1 MDLNLEA
8 LTVQLIEKYYAN
20 DRRLFFEYMDD
31 DIIWIGPAIRQY
43 IEGKQNLLNAFA
55 QESHSLQFRT
65 AQMSSRIVTGSRSS
79 CEVLAHFLVYTYY
92 PSGHI
97 SMHHQRV
104 TLFWKK
110 HKTERFPQWRYAVI
124 HISNGM
130 EVDERDTIYPTHF
143 DEFERKHLLNH
154 FETLQ
159 KEMDANRL
167 VVRGTDSSTY
177 YIRHE
182 DLLYVCGGKGKFCDI
197 YTQNGTI
204 RVRLL
209 IEQIRKMLPE
219 QFYRPHRSYLVN
231 VLKIQNLSRYEIQ
244 MQDGTV
250 IPVPPKKYAQV
261 SEDIET
267 IMADSI
273 QNSPS
278 KPIEQPGK

>member
-1 MDLNLEA
+1 M
-8 LTVQLIEKYYAN
+8 
-20 DRRLFFEYMDD
+20 
-31 DIIWIGPAIRQY
+31 
-43 IEGKQNLLNAFA
+43 
-55 QESHSLQFRT
+55 
-65 AQMSSRIVTGSRSS
+65 
-79 CEVLAHFLVYTYY
+79 
-92 PSGHI
+92 
-97 SMHHQRV
+97 

-110 HKTERFPQWRYAVI
+110 HKTERFPQWRYAMI

-130 EVDERDTIYPTHF
+130 EVDNRDMIYPTHF

-154 FETLQ
+154 FETIQ

>member
-1 MDLNLEA
+1 M
-8 LTVQLIEKYYAN
+8 
-20 DRRLFFEYMDD
+20 
-31 DIIWIGPAIRQY
+31 
-43 IEGKQNLLNAFA
+43 EGKQNLLDAFA
-55 QESHSLQFRT
+55 QEHHSLLFRT
-65 AQMSSRIVTGSRSS
+65 AQMSSRMITGSHSS
-79 CEVLAHFLVYTYY
+79 CEVLVRFLVYTYY

-110 HKTERFPQWRYAVI
+110 HKAERFPQWRYAMI

-130 EVDERDTIYPTHF
+130 EVDNRDTIYPTHF

-177 YIRHE
+177 YVRHE

-209 IEQIRKMLPE
+209 IEQIRKYSGSDRLQSNLAGGE
-219 QFYRPHRSYLVN
+219 DVRLHRWN
-231 VLKIQNLSRYEIQ
+231 TCRDGEKEPDH
-244 MQDGTV
+244 QD
-250 IPVPPKKYAQV
+250 
-261 SEDIET
+261 S
-267 IMADSI
+267 ADDHR
-273 QNSPS
+273 
-278 KPIEQPGK
+278 KCRFPGKLPQK

>member
-43 IEGKQNLLNAFA
+43 MEGKQNLLDAFA
-55 QESHSLQFRT
+55 QEHHSLLFRT
-65 AQMSSRIVTGSRSS
+65 AQMSSRMITGSHSS
-79 CEVLAHFLVYTYY
+79 CEVLVRFLVYTYY

-110 HKTERFPQWRYAVI
+110 HKAERFPQWRYAMI

-130 EVDERDTIYPTHF
+130 EVDNRDTIYPTHF

-177 YIRHE
+177 YVRHE

-250 IPVPPKKYAQV
+250 IPVPPKKYA
-261 SEDIET
+261 
-267 IMADSI
+267 
-273 QNSPS
+273 
-278 KPIEQPGK
+278 